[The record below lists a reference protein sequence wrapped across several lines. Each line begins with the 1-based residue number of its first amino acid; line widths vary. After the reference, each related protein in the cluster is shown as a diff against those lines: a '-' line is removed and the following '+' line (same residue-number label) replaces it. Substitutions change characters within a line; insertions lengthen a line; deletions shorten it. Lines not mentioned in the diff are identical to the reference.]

1 MGGTAGTAIGA
12 DLIVAGA
19 SMAAKPRVL
28 AALINILP
36 AGGAVEARRAATDV
50 RRLKGQALTT
60 IGAGVGSTGVSL
72 LT

>member
-19 SMAAKPRVL
+19 SVATQPRVL

-36 AGGAVEARRAATDV
+36 AGGAMEAGWAATDV
-50 RRLKGQALTT
+50 
-60 IGAGVGSTGVSL
+60 
-72 LT
+72 